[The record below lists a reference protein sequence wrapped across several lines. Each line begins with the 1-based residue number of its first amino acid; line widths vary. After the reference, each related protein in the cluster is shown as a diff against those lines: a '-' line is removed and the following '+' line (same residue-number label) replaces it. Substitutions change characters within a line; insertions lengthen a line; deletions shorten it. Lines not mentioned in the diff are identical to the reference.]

1 MAPISRPEGGP
12 FGLLMMAVAGIVALC
27 CAVIVATGKPAPDEP
42 AQPDDDEPRRAEAA
56 RAPEVEPVAA
66 APAPA
71 PAVEPP
77 PAPTAPEPAP
87 EPAPPDPYAANAVGY
102 LRIASTPPAR
112 IFVDGADTGLRTPI
126 RGDKLPLAAG
136 RHKVTFLVGDSKY
149 TFSVRIKAGETLNLT
164 KTFEEPPP

>member
-1 MAPISRPEGGP
+1 MASIPRPEGGP
-12 FGLLMMAVAGIVALC
+12 FGLLLMAVTGLVALC
-27 CAVIVATGKPAPDEP
+27 CAVIVATGKPAPDAP
-42 AQPDDDEPRRAEAA
+42 ARRDEDAPRTEAA
-56 RAPEVEPVAA
+56 RAEVEVAA

-71 PAVEPP
+71 PAVEP

-87 EPAPPDPYAANAVGY
+87 EPAPADPYEPSGY

-112 IFVDGADTGLRTPI
+112 IFIDGADTGLRTPI
-126 RGDKLPLAAG
+126 RGDRLPLAAG

-164 KTFEEPPP
+164 KTFEQLPP